1 MMKKL
6 LFFALSLLSLALS
19 AVAADSSGTP
29 QRYIPSLIR
38 ISDDSAIADLEAEGA
53 KVWHRR
59 GDIIIAFIP
68 DSPEEKPGSRRG
80 EDSSAI
86 RRARRIPGVERVE
99 RSRRMHPSLDTARSH
114 FAAEDVLTGKGFPQ
128 PYTGKGVVVGLVDTG
143 FDPLHINFLDEEG
156 NPRVRKFVTI
166 NDTLAEKR
174 VMTTRTEFEAVG
186 TDNPYEWHATHVTG
200 IMAGGYKENGFNGIA
215 SDADIVA
222 CSSLLY
228 DAGILAGIEEIVDYA
243 RSVGK
248 RCVVNLSLAG
258 YLGPHDG
265 TSLYDQY
272 LSMLGEEAIICLAT
286 GNAGDTYNALSQTF
300 TEQHP
305 TARVRIHSGDWV
317 QLDMSGA
324 TDIWSVDSSPLRAR
338 ILIYDEYTREVVY
351 VSPEQDAS
359 AEFTYRME
367 SGSDSEFARY
377 YDGWIE
383 LAGDPRDGENGR
395 CHLLLQYD
403 AHTGIKVPDKSWAR
417 YNIALEVT
425 GPVGSG
431 VQIFADGQSSRFVGF
446 PGWPGP
452 HAALSVSDMAAAER
466 VIAVGMYNSRARIP
480 MVDGSFRDAA
490 FPPMTVSKYSSFG
503 TFIDGRTVP
512 HTVAPGGSI
521 VSSISGP
528 FLAAHP
534 EAVPET
540 CAVANVDGTDYYWD
554 SNSGTSMST
563 PYVAGFIATW
573 LEADPLLEY
582 DDLKRILLATNRHD
596 YADPENPRHGQGW
609 FDPRA
614 GLQAVVEQACVT
626 GLCPDKNSPSADWT
640 RPRLEYGNGS
650 LRLWNP
656 ASHECRL
663 DVRTPAGMV
672 MVTYSTD
679 ARAAEF
685 PLPSGS
691 SPLVLITL
699 TAPFSTQT
707 LKLAR

>member
-6 LFFALSLLSLALS
+6 LLFALSLLTLALPAAS
-19 AVAADSSGTP
+19 AAAQS
-29 QRYIPSLIR
+29 YIPSLIR
-38 ISDDSAIADLEAEGA
+38 ISDDSAIADLEAQGA

-68 DSPEEKPGSRRG
+68 EKQEEMAESRKEEEEG
-80 EDSSAI
+80 SAI
-86 RRARRIPGVERVE
+86 RRARRIPGVERIE
-99 RSRRMHPSLDTARSH
+99 RSRRLQLSLDTARSH
-114 FAAEDVLTGKGFPQ
+114 FSAEDVLLGKGFPQ
-128 PYTGKGVVVGLVDTG
+128 PYTGKGVVVGMVDTG
-143 FDPLHINFLDEEG
+143 FDPLHINFLDENG
-156 NPRVRKFVTI
+156 DSRVRKFVTI

-174 VMTTRTEFEAVG
+174 VMTTRAEFEALG
-186 TDNPYEWHATHVTG
+186 TDNPDEWHATHVAG

-222 CSSLLY
+222 CTSLLY

-265 TSLYDQY
+265 TSLCDQY

-300 TEQHP
+300 TEQRP

-317 QLDMSGA
+317 QLDMTGA
-324 TDIWSVDSSPLRAR
+324 TDIWSVDSTPLRAR

-351 VSPEQDAS
+351 TSPEQDAS

-367 SGSDSEFARY
+367 SGADSEFARY

-383 LAGDPRDGENGR
+383 LAGEPRDDENGR

-403 AHTGIKVPDKSWAR
+403 AHTGIKVPEKAWAR

-452 HAALSVSDMAAAER
+452 HAALSVSDMAAADR

-480 MVDGSFRDAA
+480 IVDGTFREAA

-521 VSSISGP
+521 VSSTSGP
-528 FLAAHP
+528 FLKAHP

-540 CAVANVDGTDYYWD
+540 CAVAKVNGTDYYWD

-582 DDLKRILLATNRHD
+582 DDVKRILLATNRHD
-596 YADPENPRHGQGW
+596 YADPDNPRHGRGW

-614 GLQAVVEQACVT
+614 GLQAVVENAVIT
-626 GLCPDKNSPSADWT
+626 GLYPEGDSSGSDSM
-640 RPRLEYGNGS
+640 RPRMEYRDGV
-650 LRLWNP
+650 LTLWNP
-656 ASHECRL
+656 ARQECHL
-663 DVRTPAGMV
+663 AVRTPSGLCIA
-672 MVTYSTD
+672 TYATSAPT
-679 ARAAEF
+679 AEYCLPAAKGT
-685 PLPSGS
+685 PIT
-691 SPLVLITL
+691 LITL
-699 TAPFSTQT
+699 TSPTATQT